1 MTETKFYTDAATKVL
16 SLPAKGSITGVAY
29 DWTTGRLKTYPHPLS
44 PNEVHF
50 LNDAGQS
57 YDHTTADC
65 WETVQNFATDSEC
78 ATVLIVGHYR
88 GQLDD
93 EAWKAYNVAV
103 RERELHADCFGP
115 RATVCTRCGNSGNTH
130 DFLATHTCA

>member
-1 MTETKFYTDAATKVL
+1 MFNTDKATNVI
-16 SLPAKGSITGVAY
+16 SLPAKGSINVVDFGWNWDIDAPITH
-29 DWTTGRLKTYPHPLS
+29 RHPLS

-57 YDHTTADC
+57 YDYTTADC

-78 ATVLIVGHYR
+78 ATVLIVGHYN

-103 RERELHADCFGP
+103 RERELYADCFGP
-115 RATVCTRCGNSGNTH
+115 RFTGCPRCGNSGNTH